1 MRLQWSPRALEQT
14 ETAFDYVAE
23 DRPQAAQDWLLGL
36 FLRVE
41 LLLQF
46 PEQGRVVPEANRE
59 DLREVIYEERHRI
72 VYRVDPDWIRVL
84 LVHPSPIPMS
94 PEELD
99 DLE

>member
-1 MRLQWSPRALEQT
+1 VRVQWSPRALEQA

-36 FLRVE
+36 FELVD

-46 PEQGRVVPEANRE
+46 PEQGRTVPEAGRD

-72 VYRVDPDWIRVL
+72 VYRVEPDWIRIL

-94 PEELD
+94 PQELD
-99 DLE
+99 SLE